1 MGELLNKI
9 KENKYL
15 NYKLNDI
22 INMYNTYK
30 QEEALEELEN
40 LIYEINLAT
49 IRQKLKIDV
58 QEGNYNN
65 IRKIYKEK
73 DEELYQY
80 YINIYAQYDEIYEKE
95 TENESDDF
103 LYLLQLVV
111 SMLDI
116 IFQKYGNIEIQN

>member
-95 TENESDDF
+95 TENDSDDF

-116 IFQKYGNIEIQN
+116 IFQKYGNIEVQN

>member
-9 KENKYL
+9 KENKNL

-95 TENESDDF
+95 TENDSDDF

-116 IFQKYGNIEIQN
+116 IFQKYGNIEVQN

>member
-1 MGELLNKI
+1 
-9 KENKYL
+9 
-15 NYKLNDI
+15 
-22 INMYNTYK
+22 MYNTYK

-95 TENESDDF
+95 TENDSDDF

-116 IFQKYGNIEIQN
+116 IFQKYGNIEVQN

>member
-1 MGELLNKI
+1 MGEVLNKI

-95 TENESDDF
+95 TENDSDDF

-116 IFQKYGNIEIQN
+116 IFQKYGNIEVQN

>member
-1 MGELLNKI
+1 MGDLLNKI

-95 TENESDDF
+95 TENDSDDF

>member
-95 TENESDDF
+95 TENDSDDF

-116 IFQKYGNIEIQN
+116 IFQKYGNIEMQN

>member
-95 TENESDDF
+95 TENDSDDF
-103 LYLLQLVV
+103 LYLLQVVV

-116 IFQKYGNIEIQN
+116 IFQKYGNIEVQN

>member
-1 MGELLNKI
+1 MEELLNKI

-95 TENESDDF
+95 TENDSDDF

-116 IFQKYGNIEIQN
+116 IFQKYGNIEVQN

>member
-30 QEEALEELEN
+30 QDEAFEELEN
-40 LIYEINLAT
+40 LIYLINLAT

-95 TENESDDF
+95 TENDSDDF

-116 IFQKYGNIEIQN
+116 IFQKYGNIEVQN

>member
-73 DEELYQY
+73 DEQLYQY

-95 TENESDDF
+95 TENDSDDF

-116 IFQKYGNIEIQN
+116 IFQKYGNIEVQN

>member
-95 TENESDDF
+95 TENDSDDF

>member
-80 YINIYAQYDEIYEKE
+80 YINTYAQYDEIYEKE
-95 TENESDDF
+95 TENDSDDF
-103 LYLLQLVV
+103 LYLLKLVV

-116 IFQKYGNIEIQN
+116 IFQKYGNIEVQN

>member
-1 MGELLNKI
+1 MGKLLNKI

-95 TENESDDF
+95 TENDSDDF

-116 IFQKYGNIEIQN
+116 IFQKYGNIEVQN

>member
-30 QEEALEELEN
+30 QEEALKDLEN

-95 TENESDDF
+95 TENDSDDF

-116 IFQKYGNIEIQN
+116 IFQKYGNIEVQN